1 LAKTRKTAKKSSSVK
16 KASGVKK
23 KVSGVAKKK
32 AAGRPRASAAKPR
45 PLNFRPLKKQL
56 RKAIDRL
63 SGARTTDPRVQNA
76 IASLQRLHAELN
88 ENCEPTMTL
97 PLA

>member
-1 LAKTRKTAKKSSSVK
+1 LAKTRKIAKKS
-16 KASGVKK
+16 AS
-23 KVSGVAKKK
+23 AKK
-32 AAGRPRASAAKPR
+32 AAGGKKKSAAASKKKTAGKARASAAKPR
-45 PLNFRPLKKQL
+45 PLNFRPLKRQL
-56 RKAIDRL
+56 MKTVQRL

-88 ENCEPTMTL
+88 ANCEPTMTL